1 MFEYAHDILEME
13 RLRLFKV
20 ITRFEET
27 SSTYE
32 NHISE
37 QQRDLI
43 DRRFDD
49 ITKAI
54 SILKNY
60 KEE

>member
-1 MFEYAHDILEME
+1 MFEYAIGALE
-13 RLRLFKV
+13 
-20 ITRFEET
+20 EEL
-27 SSTYE
+27 
-32 NHISE
+32 NFWE
-37 QQRDLI
+37 QRKHAVTQI
-43 DRRFDD
+43 ND